1 MTKQRSSKRIS
12 VLEDKQ
18 DSNEID
24 AIEALLEKIEECPS
38 KKVREALKDSLNKEN
53 TTTDKDCLLYTS
65 PSPRDGLLSRMP
77 SSA

>member
-1 MTKQRSSKRIS
+1 MRCIRNPIPTKLGLAKVTKQRSSKRIS
-12 VLEDKQ
+12 ALEDKQ

-53 TTTDKDCLLYTS
+53 TTTDKD
-65 PSPRDGLLSRMP
+65 G
-77 SSA
+77 

>member
-1 MTKQRSSKRIS
+1 
-12 VLEDKQ
+12 LEDKQ

-53 TTTDKDCLLYTS
+53 TTTDNDAESCL
-65 PSPRDGLLSRMP
+65 
-77 SSA
+77 